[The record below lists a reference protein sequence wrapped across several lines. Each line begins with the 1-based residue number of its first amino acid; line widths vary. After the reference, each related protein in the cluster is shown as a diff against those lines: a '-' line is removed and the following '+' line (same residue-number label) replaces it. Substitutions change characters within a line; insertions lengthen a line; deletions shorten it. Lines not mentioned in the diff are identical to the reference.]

1 MRINGR
7 VLRPSTLAERR
18 FLLSL
23 GVSSLRVPRRMNPY
37 VIARR
42 LGRAAA
48 GGSEE
53 VLLARELVVRLPVIA
68 AGEEQQ

>member
-23 GVSSLRVPRRMNPY
+23 GLSSLRVPRRMNPY
-37 VIARR
+37 VVARR
-42 LGRAAA
+42 VGRAAA
-48 GGSEE
+48 GAGDD
-53 VLLARELVVRLPVIA
+53 VLLARELVERLPA
-68 AGEEQQ
+68 TASGEEKR